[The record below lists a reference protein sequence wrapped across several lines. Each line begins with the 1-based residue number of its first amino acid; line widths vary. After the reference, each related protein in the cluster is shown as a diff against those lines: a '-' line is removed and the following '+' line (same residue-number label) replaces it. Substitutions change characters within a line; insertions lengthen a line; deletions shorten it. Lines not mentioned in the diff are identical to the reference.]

1 MSIERVFMPAND
13 DLQAPNY
20 SATRAPQPTRQEL
33 LKRNSFPSVNDNP
46 VLTKMLEQQKNDK

>member
-1 MSIERVFMPAND
+1 MDNYSYNYD

-20 SATRAPQPTRQEL
+20 AATRTPQPTRQEL
-33 LKRNSFPSVNDNP
+33 AKRNSFPSVNENP